1 MLLVRTTRSE
11 IEDRQETPKSLSA
24 EPYSLGCIPRLTENV
39 TNFSLA
45 LGGLIGGNRRVGV
58 VYHCKS
64 VGQVAEFKF
73 ELKFRVK
80 FYAILE
86 SISKIID
93 C

>member
-1 MLLVRTTRSE
+1 MAGT
-11 IEDRQETPKSLSA
+11 
-24 EPYSLGCIPRLTENV
+24 
-39 TNFSLA
+39 
-45 LGGLIGGNRRVGV
+45 GGLELYTIVD
-58 VYHCKS
+58 Y

-86 SISKIID
+86 PISRIID